1 MPHKIIKIVLLF
13 FFLTLT
19 NEVYSQATTDT
30 ANKDI
35 QELKSDYEEAKRGL
49 YRKYNIRSNHFMVDG
64 DLLNARDADF
74 NFQRFI
80 DSDYKPYNY
89 HIYEPYAGFNEAES
103 KVNNLKLKY
112 EVAKT
117 QKYQRVEA
125 LKVEKENTQ
134 TGFIIFI
141 IIIIVMTF
149 IFFALQQHANKVKIE
164 KEKEEK
170 EKENEKIL
178 RKAGEDVKDIKNKPL
193 NHTTVK
199 VAGNVEGHMIINST
213 LINSLNNNENISA
226 DIKEAIEKV
235 AEIVQESQ
243 EPLAKNYFDKFMQR
257 IVDKEEPDEIE
268 SMWNKIVKTIPAI
281 KDMGDVV
288 TKIATLF

>member
-1 MPHKIIKIVLLF
+1 MSEQTQTYPVKGMTCAACARSVENMLKMTDGVTDAKVNYASGQVQVNF
-13 FFLTLT
+13 
-19 NEVYSQATTDT
+19 NQEVTGFAEMQNAVQA
-30 ANKDI
+30 I
-35 QELKSDYEEAKRGL
+35 GY
-49 YRKYNIRSNHFMVDG
+49 
-64 DLLNARDADF
+64 DL
-74 NFQRFI
+74 
-80 DSDYKPYNY
+80 
-89 HIYEPYAGFNEAES
+89 AES
-103 KVNNLKLKY
+103 VNL
-112 EVAKT
+112 
-117 QKYQRVEA
+117 
-125 LKVEKENTQ
+125 
-134 TGFIIFI
+134 
-141 IIIIVMTF
+141 
-149 IFFALQQHANKVKIE
+149 E